1 MCVRHC
7 ATGTQLNKIVTTQ
20 NGDSDVFF
28 IIIVII
34 VHLFDE
40 ILNDFG
46 PVEHGGAMERRH
58 FLHVARTQALR
69 LFAGLQAEHQSDYVD
84 RPLSAGQMDRGGQ
97 VVLLRRY
104 LGP

>member
-1 MCVRHC
+1 MCVRHRD
-7 ATGTQLNKIVTTQ
+7 ADVI
-20 NGDSDVFF
+20 NGDDTVDGGRVMFF
-28 IIIVII
+28 FFFFSI
-34 VHLFDE
+34 HLFDE
-40 ILNDFG
+40 ILYDFG

-58 FLHVARTQALR
+58 FLHVARTQTLG
-69 LFAGLQAEHQSDYVD
+69 LFAGLQTEHQSHYVD